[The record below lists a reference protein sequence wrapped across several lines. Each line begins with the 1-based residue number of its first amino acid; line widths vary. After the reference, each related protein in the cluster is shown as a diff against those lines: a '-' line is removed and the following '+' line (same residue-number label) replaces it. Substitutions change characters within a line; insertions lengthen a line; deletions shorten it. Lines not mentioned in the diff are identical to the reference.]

1 MENIE
6 KRGMTCIDC
15 VHYLACSAKGGLF
28 NEKDDSKEMLCRFF
42 FNKRDCA
49 KVVRCEDCKHFK
61 YKCDEFLEGDVVGN
75 CERSRTGFFDD
86 GAEVYGNGYCSCGE
100 RK

>member
-1 MENIE
+1 
-6 KRGMTCIDC
+6 MTCIDC

-49 KVVRCEDCKHFK
+49 KVVRCKDCKHYDGGRFC
-61 YKCDEFLEGDVVGN
+61 YYSENTVLADDFCSYG
-75 CERSRTGFFDD
+75 ERSDT
-86 GAEVYGNGYCSCGE
+86 
-100 RK
+100 

>member
-6 KRGMTCIDC
+6 KCGMTCIEC

-28 NEKDDSKEMLCRFF
+28 NEKDDSNEMLCRFF

-49 KVVRCEDCKHFK
+49 KVVRCEDCI
-61 YKCDEFLEGDVVGN
+61 YCENMKCAELKDNTGHPLDVAI
-75 CERSRTGFFDD
+75 FD
-86 GAEVYGNGYCSCGE
+86 YCSQGV